1 MALPNINQQTFE
13 LEVPSTDEIVKYR
26 PFLVKEEKVL
36 LQAQESGKTKDQIK
50 AIKTIIDNCTF
61 GKIDVDTLP
70 SFDLEYIFLNIRSK
84 SVGETV
90 KLKVRAPDDNETM
103 VPVEVDLSKVNVHV
117 DVDHTNKIELT
128 KDAGLVMTYPTMDM
142 FMDANLAN
150 PSTDEMLDVISKCIL
165 QIYNGEEVFDKAST
179 SDKDRKDFI
188 ENLTQEQF
196 LKLQHFFKT
205 MPKLKHEVKVT
216 NPKTKKKGTVVI
228 EGLQSFF

>member
-1 MALPNINQQTFE
+1 M
-13 LEVPSTDEIVKYR
+13 
-26 PFLVKEEKVL
+26 
-36 LQAQESGKTKDQIK
+36 
-50 AIKTIIDNCTF
+50 
-61 GKIDVDTLP
+61 
-70 SFDLEYIFLNIRSK
+70 
-84 SVGETV
+84 
-90 KLKVRAPDDNETM
+90 
-103 VPVEVDLSKVNVHV
+103 

-142 FMDANLAN
+142 FMDANLSN

-165 QIYNGEEVFDKAST
+165 QIYNGEEVYDKAST

-228 EGLQSFF
+228 EGSPEFFLFFFFFSMPLSY